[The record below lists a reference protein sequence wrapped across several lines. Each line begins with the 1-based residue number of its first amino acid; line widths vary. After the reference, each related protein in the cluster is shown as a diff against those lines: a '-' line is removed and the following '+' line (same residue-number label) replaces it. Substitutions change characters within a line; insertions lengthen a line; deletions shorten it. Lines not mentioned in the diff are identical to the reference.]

1 MIALLVG
8 LVLLLFAVYSV
19 LPVPWSTQWWPDVM
33 AFLKGGIPVAALLIG
48 LIALF
53 VGFADIKDKMEA
65 KKEEREAKE
74 AEAAEAAASAGRSG
88 GAGTGGRNAGGSS
101 A

>member
-8 LVLLLFAVYSV
+8 VVLMLFAVYTV

-65 KKEEREAKE
+65 RKEERAAKE
-74 AEAAEAAASAGRSG
+74 AEAAEAAASASRSG
-88 GAGTGGRNAGGSS
+88 GGASAGGGSS

>member
-19 LPVPWSTQWWPDVM
+19 LPVPWSMQWWPDVI
-33 AFLKGGIPVAALLIG
+33 AVLKGGIPVAALLVG

-74 AEAAEAAASAGRSG
+74 AEAAEAAGSSG
-88 GAGTGGRNAGGSS
+88 GSGGQGASGSS
-101 A
+101 T

>member
-19 LPVPWSTQWWPDVM
+19 LPVPWSMQWWPDVM
-33 AFLKGGIPVAALLIG
+33 AFLKGGVPVAALLIG
-48 LIALF
+48 LIGLF

-65 KKEEREAKE
+65 RKEEREAK
-74 AEAAEAAASAGRSG
+74 AAEAG
-88 GAGTGGRNAGGSS
+88 GAGAGGGSS

>member
-19 LPVPWSTQWWPDVM
+19 LPVPWSMQWWPDVM

-65 KKEEREAKE
+65 KKEEREAQE
-74 AEAAEAAASAGRSG
+74 AEAAEAPGSG
-88 GAGTGGRNAGGSS
+88 GSPGSGGQGAAGSS
-101 A
+101 T

>member
-19 LPVPWSTQWWPDVM
+19 LPVPWSMQWWPDVM

-65 KKEEREAKE
+65 RKEEREAKE
-74 AEAAEAAASAGRSG
+74 AEAAEAAVAAGRSG
-88 GAGTGGRNAGGSS
+88 GSKDAGGSS

>member
-8 LVLLLFAVYSV
+8 VVLLLFAVYSV
-19 LPVPWSTQWWPDVM
+19 LPVPWSMQWWSDVM
-33 AFLKGGIPVAALLIG
+33 AFLKGAIPVAALLIG

-74 AEAAEAAASAGRSG
+74 AEAAEAAS
-88 GAGTGGRNAGGSS
+88 AGGSGGQGVAGS
-101 A
+101 SS

>member
-8 LVLLLFAVYSV
+8 VVLLLFAVYSV

-33 AFLKGGIPVAALLIG
+33 EFLKGSIPVVALLIG

-74 AEAAEAAASAGRSG
+74 AEAAEAAAAGSG
-88 GAGTGGRNAGGSS
+88 GEGAAGSS
-101 A
+101 

>member
-19 LPVPWSTQWWPDVM
+19 LPVPWSMQWWPDVM
-33 AFLKGGIPVAALLIG
+33 DFLKGGIPVAALLIG

-74 AEAAEAAASAGRSG
+74 AEAAEARGSGSGPAGSG
-88 GAGTGGRNAGGSS
+88 GAGSPT
-101 A
+101 

>member
-19 LPVPWSTQWWPDVM
+19 LPVPWSMRWWPDVM
-33 AFLKGGIPVAALLIG
+33 DFLKGGIPVAALLIG

-74 AEAAEAAASAGRSG
+74 AEAAEARGSAGSG
-88 GAGTGGRNAGGSS
+88 GAGSS
-101 A
+101 T

>member
-8 LVLLLFAVYSV
+8 VVLLLFAVYSV
-19 LPVPWSTQWWPDVM
+19 LPVPWSMQWWSDVM
-33 AFLKGGIPVAALLIG
+33 AFLKGAIPVAALLIG

-74 AEAAEAAASAGRSG
+74 AEAAEAAGSSG
-88 GAGTGGRNAGGSS
+88 GSGGQEASGSS
-101 A
+101 T

>member
-8 LVLLLFAVYSV
+8 VVLLLFAVYSV
-19 LPVPWSTQWWPDVM
+19 LAVPWSTQWWSEVM
-33 AFLKGGIPVAALLIG
+33 EFLKGGIPVTALLIG

-65 KKEEREAKE
+65 KKEEREAK
-74 AEAAEAAASAGRSG
+74 AAEEAVSSGSG
-88 GAGTGGRNAGGSS
+88 GEGEAGSPSS
-101 A
+101 

>member
-8 LVLLLFAVYSV
+8 VVLLLFAVYSV
-19 LPVPWSTQWWPDVM
+19 LPVPWSMQWWSDVM
-33 AFLKGGIPVAALLIG
+33 AFLKGAIPVAALLIG

-74 AEAAEAAASAGRSG
+74 AEAAEAAS
-88 GAGTGGRNAGGSS
+88 AGGSGGPGVAGS
-101 A
+101 SS

>member
-19 LPVPWSTQWWPDVM
+19 LPVPWSMQWWPDVM
-33 AFLKGGIPVAALLIG
+33 DFLKGGIPVAALLIG

-74 AEAAEAAASAGRSG
+74 AEARGRGPRLGS
-88 GAGTGGRNAGGSS
+88 GSS
-101 A
+101 T

>member
-8 LVLLLFAVYSV
+8 VVLLLFAVYSV

-33 AFLKGGIPVAALLIG
+33 AVLKGGIPVASLLIG

-65 KKEEREAKE
+65 KKEELEAKA
-74 AEAAEAAASAGRSG
+74 AEEAEAAAS
-88 GAGTGGRNAGGSS
+88 NGSS
-101 A
+101 GDGSSGSST

>member
-19 LPVPWSTQWWPDVM
+19 LPVPWSTQWWAEVM
-33 AFLKGGIPVAALLIG
+33 EFLKGGIPGAALFIG

-65 KKEEREAKE
+65 RKEEREAKE
-74 AEAAEAAASAGRSG
+74 RESAEALTGSSDSTGEG
-88 GAGTGGRNAGGSS
+88 GTGSS
-101 A
+101 S

>member
-19 LPVPWSTQWWPDVM
+19 LPVPWSMQWWPDVM

-65 KKEEREAKE
+65 KKEEREAQE
-74 AEAAEAAASAGRSG
+74 AEAAEAAGSG
-88 GAGTGGRNAGGSS
+88 GQGAAGSS
-101 A
+101 T

>member
-8 LVLLLFAVYSV
+8 VVLLLFAVYSV
-19 LPVPWSTQWWPDVM
+19 LPVSWSMQWWSDVM

-74 AEAAEAAASAGRSG
+74 AEAAEAAS
-88 GAGTGGRNAGGSS
+88 AGGSGGQGVAGS
-101 A
+101 SS